1 MKNANNISWRE
12 FYKETVTFKKFLK
25 RILCN
30 LELIFLI
37 IKRMPRSVVEIGT
50 GTGALS
56 AFISWFLPTVVAID
70 NDKEVL
76 KNAKNNCKIFGRKIN
91 FVAADAF
98 ALPFKDSVFS
108 LCFSQGFFEHF
119 QDNEIRNLIKEQLRV
134 FKEIIIFNVPSDKYP
149 VKPFG
154 NERLLSPS
162 SWHEIILSSF
172 SLKSFSLQVRYCRI
186 DIEAIKYFL
195 TTGKWLGFF
204 EIIGQ
209 LQVINNK
216 KKNEDRLD
224 Q

>member
-1 MKNANNISWRE
+1 MKEIENPSWRE

-25 RILCN
+25 RIMCN

-119 QDNEIRNLIKEQLRV
+119 QDNEIRNLMMEQLRV
-134 FKEIIIFNVPSDKYP
+134 SKQIIIFNVPSDKYP

-162 SWHEIILSSF
+162 NWHKIILSSL
-172 SLKSFSLQVRYCRI
+172 SIKSFRTQVRYCRV
-186 DIEAIKYFL
+186 DIEAFKYFF
-195 TTGKWLGFF
+195 TTKKWHGFF
-204 EIIGQ
+204 EIIGF
-209 LQVINNK
+209 LKIIGIEKNK
-216 KKNEDRLD
+216 
-224 Q
+224 